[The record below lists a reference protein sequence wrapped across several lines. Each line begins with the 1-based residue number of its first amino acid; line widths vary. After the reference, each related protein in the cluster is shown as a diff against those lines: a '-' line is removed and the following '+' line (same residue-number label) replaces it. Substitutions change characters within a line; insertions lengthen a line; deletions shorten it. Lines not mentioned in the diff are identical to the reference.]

1 MLQSRWLQ
9 RLYSLGLE
17 LWLPLPLLALVFWIG
32 GGLLTD
38 RILSHSYSTKRRIQ
52 ADMQFEGKQT
62 TTVLFI
68 EVEIK
73 RYQGSSIVKVKTA
86 NSALKELQF
95 EFPFTELSQ
104 VEAAISQELGLSPY
118 HVRKIVRYQIEDGN

>member
-9 RLYSLGLE
+9 KLYSLGLE
-17 LWLPLPLLALVFWIG
+17 LWLPLPLLGLVFWVW

-38 RILSHSYSTKRRIQ
+38 RILSHSYSTKRQLQ
-52 ADMQFEGKQT
+52 ADMQFAGKPT

-73 RYQGSSIVKVKTA
+73 RHQGSAIVKVKTA

-95 EFPFTELSQ
+95 EFPVTELSQ

-118 HVRKIVRYQIEDGN
+118 HVRKIVRYQLEDRD